1 MKTKRK
7 KIDLLHFPSSYYHSF
22 RSRSNENLK
31 IEKTQNFTYKY
42 HQNYISYNFF
52 HIISAFGI
60 LQKFSTHSD
69 FNILRDVFTKK
80 FSAVSNTVKFSSK
93 TNVRGAIRSIT
104 HALRSL
110 SVSCRM
116 LGLQQARSRFRI
128 DFFVANLRGPLSPLC
143 ARVFAKHTSGVLR
156 RNSATK
162 FCGQFARANV

>member
-60 LQKFSTHSD
+60 LHKFSTHSD

-93 TNVRGAIRSIT
+93 TNVRGATIDNARFKKFIGVVQDAWTSTGTVTVSYRFFRSEFARPSSPT
-104 HALRSL
+104 LRS
-110 SVSCRM
+110 S
-116 LGLQQARSRFRI
+116 FRE
-128 DFFVANLRGPLSPLC
+128 A
-143 ARVFAKHTSGVLR
+143 H
-156 RNSATK
+156 
-162 FCGQFARANV
+162 

>member
-7 KIDLLHFPSSYYHSF
+7 KIDFRRIIVLFVPTKTWKLKNSKLHVQIPSK
-22 RSRSNENLK
+22 L
-31 IEKTQNFTYKY
+31 
-42 HQNYISYNFF
+42 YIVQLSPYNFGVWNPSKIF
-52 HIISAFGI
+52 A
-60 LQKFSTHSD
+60 THSD
-69 FNILRDVFTKK
+69 FNIVRDVFTKK
-80 FSAVSNTVKFSSK
+80 LSAVSNTVKFSSK
-93 TNVRGAIRSIT
+93 TNVRGATRSIT

-116 LGLQQARSRFRI
+116 LGLQQAWSRFRI
-128 DFFVANLRGPLSPLC
+128 DFFVANLRGPLRSPPLC